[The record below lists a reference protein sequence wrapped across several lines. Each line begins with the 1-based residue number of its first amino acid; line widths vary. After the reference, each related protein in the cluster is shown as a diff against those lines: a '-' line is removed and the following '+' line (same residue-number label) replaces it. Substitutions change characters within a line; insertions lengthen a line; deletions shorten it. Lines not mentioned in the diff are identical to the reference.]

1 MPEGFRVV
9 RFRNFKYI
17 YEMSTAKI
25 WVDSCRKEYCI
36 KKKNQYY
43 MQTWHGGFAFKKVER
58 AVESELDPRYV
69 RQAKRDAK
77 QTDVMLSNSNAS
89 SKVYREDFGMTARY
103 FKMVCRA
110 MTVCLTLPTAT

>member
-1 MPEGFRVV
+1 
-9 RFRNFKYI
+9 
-17 YEMSTAKI
+17 
-25 WVDSCRKEYCI
+25 
-36 KKKNQYY
+36 

-89 SKVYREDFGMTARY
+89 SKVYREDFWYDGEILQKGLPRNDRLFNFTDED
-103 FKMVCRA
+103 VRA
-110 MTVCLTLPTAT
+110 